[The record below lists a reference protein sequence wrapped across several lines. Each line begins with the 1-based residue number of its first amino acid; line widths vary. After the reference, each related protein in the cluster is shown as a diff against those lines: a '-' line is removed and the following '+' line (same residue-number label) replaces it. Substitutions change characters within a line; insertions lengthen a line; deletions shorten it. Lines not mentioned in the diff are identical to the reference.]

1 MGLCRLYSGTTT
13 QSNIGDIMT
22 NAEQL
27 FTDLA
32 MLDDFFC
39 LLENLE
45 HEIKAGDLTARR
57 QKVLDALREF
67 HTNWLKDE

>member
-1 MGLCRLYSGTTT
+1 
-13 QSNIGDIMT
+13 MT

-45 HEIKAGDLTARR
+45 HEIKVGDLTERR
-57 QKVLDALREF
+57 QKVFDALREF

>member
-1 MGLCRLYSGTTT
+1 
-13 QSNIGDIMT
+13 MT
-22 NAEQL
+22 NTEQL
-27 FTDLA
+27 FTDLV

-45 HEIKAGDLTARR
+45 HELKADEIDARS

>member
-1 MGLCRLYSGTTT
+1 
-13 QSNIGDIMT
+13 MT

-32 MLDDFFC
+32 TLDDLFC

-45 HEIKAGDLTARR
+45 HEIKAGELDARS
-57 QKVLDALREF
+57 QKVLEALRQF

>member
-1 MGLCRLYSGTTT
+1 M
-13 QSNIGDIMT
+13 I

-32 MLDDFFC
+32 MLDDFFS

-45 HEIKAGDLTARR
+45 HEIKAGELTERR
-57 QKVLDALREF
+57 QKVLDALHEF